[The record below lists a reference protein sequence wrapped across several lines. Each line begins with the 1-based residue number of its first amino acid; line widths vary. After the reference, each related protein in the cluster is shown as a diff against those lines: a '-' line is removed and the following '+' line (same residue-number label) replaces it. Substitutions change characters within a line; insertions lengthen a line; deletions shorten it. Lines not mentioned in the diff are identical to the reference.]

1 MKLKSK
7 LELAGINPAEIG
19 GYRLYDM
26 EPGKD
31 KLINKV
37 LDMQGNRDKKVAHG
51 RTPKRGIGY
60 CELKDKQALSRHIIL
75 SHIELKLKNQSS
87 NTFKYNR
94 SGSGWIRTSDQ
105 GLMSPLLCH

>member
-1 MKLKSK
+1 
-7 LELAGINPAEIG
+7 
-19 GYRLYDM
+19 M
-26 EPGKD
+26 EPRKD

-75 SHIELKLKNQSS
+75 LHIEFKLKTNRPIRSNKIEVAAAGFEPHIFYYQELIIWLSS
-87 NTFKYNR
+87 
-94 SGSGWIRTSDQ
+94 SS
-105 GLMSPLLCH
+105 

>member
-37 LDMQGNRDKKVAHG
+37 LDMQGNRNKKVAHG

-94 SGSGWIRTSDQ
+94 NGSDWI
-105 GLMSPLLCH
+105 